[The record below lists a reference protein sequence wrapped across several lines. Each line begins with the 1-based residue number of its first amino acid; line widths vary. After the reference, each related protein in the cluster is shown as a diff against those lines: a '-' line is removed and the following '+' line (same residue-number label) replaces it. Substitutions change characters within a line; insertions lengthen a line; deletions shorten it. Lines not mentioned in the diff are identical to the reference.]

1 MEAKYV
7 LNVSKLVGIFGIHDK
22 GFIDF
27 NKWKQDNISKVIQS
41 NYLESNTT
49 KIKSIM
55 NELITKMNLS
65 NKCKVFRVLDN
76 KFFSCY
82 E

>member
-27 NKWKQDNISKVIQS
+27 NKWRIDNINQS
-41 NYLESNTT
+41 LQINY
-49 KIKSIM
+49 
-55 NELITKMNLS
+55 
-65 NKCKVFRVLDN
+65 
-76 KFFSCY
+76 
-82 E
+82 